1 MIDSKDVVTAEEWK
15 KLIENMSNLLP
26 DSPEEPWQYIYV
38 MRKVPKHIFDS
49 IQKER
54 NKELAES
61 KFADVRK
68 LLKEIND
75 LGYRAGVTMRDSNND
90 SYFHIIPYWELSIE

>member
-38 MRKVPKHIFDS
+38 MRKVPKHIFDN

-61 KFADVRK
+61 KFADARK
-68 LLKEIND
+68 LLKEVND
-75 LGYRAGVTMRDSNND
+75 LGYRVGISTWDSNND
-90 SYFHIIPYWELSIE
+90 SYFRIIPYWELSIE